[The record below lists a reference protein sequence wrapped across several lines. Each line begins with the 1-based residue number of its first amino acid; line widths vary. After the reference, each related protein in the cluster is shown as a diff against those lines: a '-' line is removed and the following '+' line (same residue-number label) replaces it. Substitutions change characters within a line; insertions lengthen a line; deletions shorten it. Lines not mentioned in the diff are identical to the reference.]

1 MKNVKMGLCRGRHDI
16 PGVDS
21 YIYPSQVDPLDLA
34 GQAATAAAALA
45 GVEVLDLYV
54 TGLTVALVTV
64 INHCHR
70 AGIALTLWHYDRDS
84 RSYYPQPVL
93 AAGGGKEIKSREV
106 RKCY

>member
-1 MKNVKMGLCRGRHDI
+1 MKTLKMGLCRGRHDI
-16 PGVDS
+16 PGVES

-70 AGIALTLWHYDRDS
+70 AGIRLTLWHYDRDS
-84 RSYYPQPVL
+84 GSYYPQPV
-93 AAGGGKEIKSREV
+93 A
-106 RKCY
+106 